1 MKTKEQQLTSFE
13 SICKDHFK
21 CDSLED
27 LRLLLVND
35 MGDVDF
41 KNDSVE
47 LFKKVMH
54 DIYELG
60 FIDGSKF
67 LP

>member
-1 MKTKEQQLTSFE
+1 MKTKTQQLKEFE
-13 SICKDHFK
+13 KICKEHLD

-27 LRLLLVND
+27 LRLMLID
-35 MGDVDF
+35 DSGDVNF

-47 LFKKVMH
+47 ALKKVMY
-54 DIYELG
+54 DIYEMG

>member
-1 MKTKEQQLTSFE
+1 MKTKSQQLKEFE
-13 SICKDHFK
+13 SICKEHLG
-21 CDSLED
+21 CDSLND
-27 LRLLLVND
+27 LRLMLIND
-35 MGDVDF
+35 SGDVNF

-47 LFKKVMH
+47 AFKKVMY